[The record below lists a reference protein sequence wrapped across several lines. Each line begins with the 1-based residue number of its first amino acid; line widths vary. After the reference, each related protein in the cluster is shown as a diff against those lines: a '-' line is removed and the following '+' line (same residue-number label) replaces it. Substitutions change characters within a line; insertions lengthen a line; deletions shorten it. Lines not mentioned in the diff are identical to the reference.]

1 MFFSRVTSRFIN
13 HPRVHSSIWFSITM
27 LIPSAQLSD
36 DSRVSRQRQRNFT
49 EFRIT
54 CMIGIFVEIF
64 RDKSNAFVNYR
75 IYDLPY
81 RDINYTKLNESCS
94 SADIIF
100 FTGIHRWHATTR
112 ITFRRFNSEET
123 QHTRPSPRFSFL
135 FSFFLSIVS
144 PRSSPV
150 YPLVTIFP
158 SFALPLLFSLTLQR
172 LVIMRYTLVH
182 WLSLTIVTECRGFA
196 TTLRSVV
203 VEFLNNIIK
212 WGEN

>member
-135 FSFFLSIVS
+135 FSFFFL
-144 PRSSPV
+144 P
-150 YPLVTIFP
+150 FH
-158 SFALPLLFSLTLQR
+158 SFAAFFSCLPTRYHFSFLRASSSFLFNPSTSCYNE
-172 LVIMRYTLVH
+172 IYTCALAVVDN
-182 WLSLTIVTECRGFA
+182 SNRMSRVCYDAKVSCCRV
-196 TTLRSVV
+196 S
-203 VEFLNNIIK
+203 
-212 WGEN
+212 

>member
-1 MFFSRVTSRFIN
+1 MF
-13 HPRVHSSIWFSITM
+13 
-27 LIPSAQLSD
+27 D
-36 DSRVSRQRQRNFT
+36 D
-49 EFRIT
+49 
-54 CMIGIFVEIF
+54 
-64 RDKSNAFVNYR
+64 AFVNHR
-75 IYDLPY
+75 IYDLLY
-81 RDINYTKLNESCS
+81 RDINYTKLNESWNESLLPRTLYS
-94 SADIIF
+94 ST
-100 FTGIHRWHATTR
+100 TGIHPWHATTQ

-135 FSFFLSIVS
+135 LLCFPFHRSAAFFSCL
-144 PRSSPV
+144 
-150 YPLVTIFP
+150 PLVTIFL

-196 TTLRSVV
+196 TTLRSVA